1 MKSLSR
7 PLAITCCEAPFFFR
21 VHDTAVK
28 HVSTQFSRSLT
39 TVHGS
44 ILIYMHF
51 GMFARVFTTSMSLQC
66 SISTPAALRHPQ
78 KKQPLELW
86 NMYLVHLVDFGG
98 TFSLVCPISALAAL
112 CRHQKNTSLEFDVS
126 CGSGCLN
133 AILMPFRR

>member
-86 NMYLVHLVDFGG
+86 NMYLVHLVDFCYPEVGVPNQHAC
-98 TFSLVCPISALAAL
+98 SVSATSEKSVAL
-112 CRHQKNTSLEFDVS
+112 H
-126 CGSGCLN
+126 
-133 AILMPFRR
+133 ILPNLFRWQLPC